1 MDASLIDKEQLLQ
14 KKFCNFFGR
23 GFTVRM
29 MFGIWGFWTEISD
42 DEIVTWE
49 VGSIPRTEAPICGEK
64 VKSDEER
71 EFGFINWRLTLE
83 IGWKMK
89 SHQSLET
96 NVVSKYC
103 EKNFGK
109 NGQEIWKFHMMEYD
123 RDGGRWRER
132 TLHQKLR
139 PMFRPMI
146 RSKLRPM
153 LISWRQ
159 ADIVRRGSVCMGY
172 C

>member
-1 MDASLIDKEQLLQ
+1 MWVWLTRSNCCQSNFAT
-14 KKFCNFFGR
+14 FFGR
-23 GFTVRM
+23 GFTVGM

-96 NVVSKYC
+96 SVVSKYC
-103 EKNFGK
+103 EKIFGK
-109 NGQEIWKFHMMEYD
+109 NGQEIRKCELRNYSKWWNMMGMEGDGERELYTRSYD
-123 RDGGRWRER
+123 QCFDQWYDQSYDQCSFRGGRR
-132 TLHQKLR
+132 
-139 PMFRPMI
+139 I
-146 RSKLRPM
+146 
-153 LISWRQ
+153 
-159 ADIVRRGSVCMGY
+159 
-172 C
+172 